1 MPEDI
6 NQPLESLSFSDLIG
20 KPLLSCIAAQER
32 ASHAVWKYIE
42 DVGLTEESD
51 GNKEAVIV
59 SFSFVSQGQEI
70 RLSVPLLSI
79 VPIPYFSIDS
89 LDINFRANVTA
100 VENDTLKATYS
111 FSKDSSAAADNEYY
125 AENAI
130 DVKVRAT
137 QDSMPAG
144 LSKVMNFLEQSITV
158 YDNDNQ
164 VIATKQ

>member
-111 FSKDSSAAADNEYY
+111 FSKDSSGCSGQRILRRECHRCESAGDTRQY
-125 AENAI
+125 ACG
-130 DVKVRAT
+130 T
-137 QDSMPAG
+137 
-144 LSKVMNFLEQSITV
+144 EQG
-158 YDNDNQ
+158 DELP
-164 VIATKQ
+164 